1 MSLKIHLKRRE
12 KSVKKTVLKKGA
24 RLFYFIHPRKS
35 KKVLCV
41 SKSPLLRE
49 GMPKRE
55 RNIENRN
62 ETELFASSAA
72 KVELFGGM
80 LFLFYDY
87 YLEAKAR
94 EVCDCCW
101 ITLFVSKIHPFCP
114 SRKDPPHHH
123 HHLIGTR
130 KEEKE
135 RPNLK
140 NHMFLTY
147 LGTN

>member
-1 MSLKIHLKRRE
+1 M
-12 KSVKKTVLKKGA
+12 KKTVLKKGA

-55 RNIENRN
+55 RERNIVNRI

-94 EVCDCCW
+94 ERCATAV
-101 ITLFVSKIHPFCP
+101 
-114 SRKDPPHHH
+114 
-123 HHLIGTR
+123 G
-130 KEEKE
+130 
-135 RPNLK
+135 
-140 NHMFLTY
+140 
-147 LGTN
+147 

>member
-62 ETELFASSAA
+62 ETEMFASSAA

-87 YLEAKAR
+87 YLEAKR
-94 EVCDCCW
+94 ERGVRLLLDNF
-101 ITLFVSKIHPFCP
+101 IRIKNTHFAP
-114 SRKDPPHHH
+114 RERT
-123 HHLIGTR
+123 HLIT
-130 KEEKE
+130 
-135 RPNLK
+135 
-140 NHMFLTY
+140 T
-147 LGTN
+147 TT

>member
-55 RNIENRN
+55 RKRERERNIENRI
-62 ETELFASSAA
+62 ETEMFASSAA

-87 YLEAKAR
+87 YLEAKR
-94 EVCDCCW
+94 ERGVRLLLDNF
-101 ITLFVSKIHPFCP
+101 IRIKNTHFAP
-114 SRKDPPHHH
+114 RERT
-123 HHLIGTR
+123 HLIT
-130 KEEKE
+130 
-135 RPNLK
+135 
-140 NHMFLTY
+140 T
-147 LGTN
+147 TT

>member
-55 RNIENRN
+55 IEISKTGLRLNCLPDCKSRAFWRNVVSFLR
-62 ETELFASSAA
+62 L
-72 KVELFGGM
+72 LFGSESERGVR
-80 LFLFYDY
+80 LLLDNFIRIKNTPIFP
-87 YLEAKAR
+87 LEKGPTSSPPPPNRHTEAR
-94 EVCDCCW
+94 ER
-101 ITLFVSKIHPFCP
+101 T
-114 SRKDPPHHH
+114 
-123 HHLIGTR
+123 T
-130 KEEKE
+130 
-135 RPNLK
+135 
-140 NHMFLTY
+140 
-147 LGTN
+147 

>member
-1 MSLKIHLKRRE
+1 
-12 KSVKKTVLKKGA
+12 
-24 RLFYFIHPRKS
+24 
-35 KKVLCV
+35 
-41 SKSPLLRE
+41 
-49 GMPKRE
+49 MPKRE
-55 RNIENRN
+55 RDIENRI
-62 ETELFASSAA
+62 ETELFA

-80 LFLFYDY
+80 LFLFNDY
-87 YLEAKAR
+87 YLEAKR
-94 EVCDCCW
+94 ERGVRLLLDNF
-101 ITLFVSKIHPFCP
+101 IRIKNNPFCP